1 MPATDEIE
9 DGDGSI
15 DDIESSIRREIASMD
30 RKQGKP
36 KLFSPVH
43 VDLPCVLF
51 FKTEPPIDPV
61 DFVHKICQEII
72 STPSMR
78 RMRYV
83 NRLTPVTW
91 IGKATE
97 KGLEELGM
105 KVLGKHFELSANEQV
120 GGPERAVA
128 ASVSAPLLMRSR
140 DTTFLFG
147 GQCSGGLQH
156 KDDDWLFRC

>member
-1 MPATDEIE
+1 
-9 DGDGSI
+9 
-15 DDIESSIRREIASMD
+15 
-30 RKQGKP
+30 
-36 KLFSPVH
+36 
-43 VDLPCVLF
+43 
-51 FKTEPPIDPV
+51 
-61 DFVHKICQEII
+61 
-72 STPSMR
+72 MR